1 MLGINIGG
9 TFVGIA
15 LILLASLAL
24 LQAYFNI
31 RTTDKF
37 STFVGMSPERQRGKF
52 VLIGILG
59 LSTGIAVILA
69 SLKIL

>member
-1 MLGINIGG
+1 MLRINFGG
-9 TFVGIA
+9 LFVGVA
-15 LILLASLAL
+15 LLLFASLAL

-37 STFVGMSPERQRGKF
+37 STFLGMSPERQRGKF

-59 LSTGIAVILA
+59 LSMGLLVILV
-69 SLKIL
+69 SLNIL